1 MCSLEALTMVQQLQ
15 KRLSLF
21 DLDIDNLSLS
31 ELLAEL
37 KSGIV
42 FTPNVDHVMRLKRD
56 QAFRQVYS
64 IADYRLCDSK
74 ILMYAARFLGKPIR
88 EKLSGSDLFPAFYR
102 YHRDNL
108 AVRMFLL
115 GAEPGVAA
123 QAALAINTKVGREM
137 VVGTYSPTIGFEQNR
152 SETAEI
158 LERVRRSGATV
169 LAIGLGSPKQETWIY
184 QHRQALAQVKI
195 FFAIGATID
204 FEAGYKPRAPKWT
217 SDVGLEWFYRLLTEP
232 RRLWKR
238 YLFGIL
244 PFAWL
249 VLKEKFSVGR

>member
-1 MCSLEALTMVQQLQ
+1 MVQHLR

-21 DLDIDNLSLS
+21 DIDIDNLSLS

-42 FTPNVDHVMRLKRD
+42 FTPNVDHVMRLKHDRV
-56 QAFRQVYS
+56 FRQAYS

-88 EKLSGSDLFPAFYR
+88 EKLSGSDLFPAFYHH
-102 YHRDNL
+102 HRHNL
-108 AVRMFLL
+108 AVRIFLL
-115 GAEPGVAA
+115 GAGPGIAA
-123 QAALAINTKVGREM
+123 QAAVAINTKVGREM
-137 VVGTYSPTIGFEQNR
+137 VVGTYSPPIGFETDR
-152 SETAEI
+152 LETGKI
-158 LERVRRSGATV
+158 LGRVRRSGATV

-184 QHRQALAQVKI
+184 QHRQALAQIKI

-204 FEAGYKPRAPKWT
+204 FEAGHKPRAPKWT
-217 SDVGLEWFYRLLTEP
+217 SDVGLEWLYRLLTEP

-238 YLFGIL
+238 YLLGIL
-244 PFAWL
+244 PFTWL
-249 VLKEKFSVGR
+249 VLKEKFSPAETGT